1 MDSLPTEILGLILQW
16 EVRMCERHKNTIVQH
31 RLVCKA
37 FDLALRAFA
46 FKTVQ
51 LEFSRFLRHEAT
63 PDPDSL
69 SSVGAICEA
78 IHLDLMVVRDEE
90 EISRLSSVF
99 QGLLSKV
106 PEMSP
111 LLDSLRRYCMN
122 ENTFDETDFRT
133 VVERVVWSTPNLR
146 RLKLNLPFQ
155 VVGQTSRTATILLAT
170 TLACIARRPEEHITL
185 ETMVLDHVSDT
196 SVVDICNNPMDV
208 INAVRV
214 FEGLKHLV
222 LQIKRQETLQASQIT
237 FSDNLWFLIEKA
249 SHLESLCL
257 IGWNVRRNIKTRRH
271 CHNVAYNHWIM
282 RSLPFHRDISSK
294 LTHLRFL
301 ELKRVDIRARSFVSL
316 MRQIAPSLKELYL
329 NQVYLKVRA
338 PHALP
343 QGPDLWI
350 GGVGRKGEEAFW
362 IAEDLRAS
370 TELKLDIL
378 RVTGLGYDDF
388 RAFPDPEYPTYDFED
403 PTSQNRCFDQRFVDA
418 VIKGLD
424 PFAPVVEPA
433 TPSPHGPPHDALPES
448 VDLGGL
454 LEHTQI
460 SSSGSDTARR
470 RDWDA
475 ETFQSYH
482 NPTSEFKRSLDGFF
496 TNHNER
502 ALKELQN
509 IITVADRGMMLLS
522 AEIDRARDEGAIATQ
537 LAGNT

>member
-51 LEFSRFLRHEAT
+51 LDFSRFLRHEAT

-69 SSVGAICEA
+69 SNVGGICEA

-133 VVERVVWSTPNLR
+133 VVEKVVLSTPNLR

-222 LQIKRQETLQASQIT
+222 LQIKRAQKSGYKGP
-237 FSDNLWFLIEKA
+237 FFL
-249 SHLESLCL
+249 
-257 IGWNVRRNIKTRRH
+257 
-271 CHNVAYNHWIM
+271 
-282 RSLPFHRDISSK
+282 
-294 LTHLRFL
+294 
-301 ELKRVDIRARSFVSL
+301 
-316 MRQIAPSLKELYL
+316 
-329 NQVYLKVRA
+329 RA

-388 RAFPDPEYPTYDFED
+388 QAFPDPEYPTYDFED

-424 PFAPVVEPA
+424 PSAPVVEPA
-433 TPSPHGPPHDALPES
+433 TPSPHGPPHDALPGS
-448 VDLGGL
+448 VDLGSL